1 MQIWESVL
9 IALRGLTVNKL
20 RTFLTMLGVI
30 IGVAAVIALLSIGKG
45 FERNFNRLIESMG
58 TNVLWIAQGNFN
70 IFGDSEGGSSTRQV
84 GRRQRSPE
92 PLTIGDARA
101 IADPIFVPDVVAVSP
116 VYQGS
121 PRTVVRGQKEMMD
134 SSITGATPEYQNV
147 RNVTLM
153 MGEFISQDH
162 LDRRARVAVLGST
175 VAGGLF
181 EDYEY
186 PLDQTIKLNGVPF
199 KVIGVMEEKE
209 RGFFGDEN
217 NNVLIPLSTAQTRLY
232 KAGAFRGDLQVSN
245 IYVQVTSQEQ
255 METVSEHIDEVLRER
270 HHIGPDDQKDFTII
284 SQAELLQFGSSIS
297 ASISAFL
304 GAIAAVSLL
313 VGGIGIMNI
322 MLVSVTERTREI
334 GIRKAVGAK
343 RRDILLQFLV
353 ESMVLSLIGGFI
365 GVGLGYGISSLM
377 PVLIPDFEE
386 TVVTLDSVLLATG
399 FAAAVGLFF
408 GVYPATRAA
417 RLKPI
422 DALRYE

>member
-1 MQIWESVL
+1 MQFWESVR

-20 RTFLTMLGVI
+20 RTILTMLGII

-45 FERNFNRLIESMG
+45 FEQSFNKQIESMG
-58 TNVLWIAQGNFN
+58 TNVLWINPGNFN
-70 IFGDSEGGSSTRQV
+70 IFSDGQEQASSRQAN
-84 GRRQRSPE
+84 RRQKLPE
-92 PLTIGDARA
+92 PLTMGDARA
-101 IADPIFVPDVVAVSP
+101 IANPLTAPDVAAVSP

-121 PRTVVRGQKEMMD
+121 PQIVVRGQREMNGSGIMGVAAD
-134 SSITGATPEYQNV
+134 YESVHNV
-147 RNVTLM
+147 VM
-153 MGEFISQDH
+153 AEGEFINPAHVNQ
-162 LDRRARVAVLGST
+162 RARVAVLGWG
-175 VAGGLF
+175 VADQLF
-181 EDYEY
+181 EPYENRIG
-186 PLDQTIKLNGVPF
+186 QTVKLNGVPF
-199 KVIGVMEEKE
+199 KVIGVMEKKE

-217 NNVLIPLSTAQTRLY
+217 SNVLIPLTTAQTRLFN
-232 KAGAFRGDLQVSN
+232 AGTFRGEWQVSA
-245 IYVQVTSQEQ
+245 IFAQITDRAQ
-255 METVSEHIDEVLRER
+255 MDTASKDIDRLLRER
-270 HHIGPDDQKDFTII
+270 HRLGPDDEKDFTII

-304 GAIAAVSLL
+304 GSIAAVSLL

-322 MLVSVTERTREI
+322 MLVSVTERTHEI

-353 ESMVLSLIGGFI
+353 EAVVLSLVGGFI
-365 GVGLGYGISSLM
+365 GIGLGWGIAALM
-377 PVLIPDFEE
+377 PVLMPSFEE
-386 TVVTLDSVLLATG
+386 TVVSLDSILLATG